1 MLCFLFVRDIAATRS
16 DLPFGYSPDIPSIQD
31 TIIIPNW
38 LTIGPFSSGA
48 REPGISYLPDIE
60 NITPYE
66 GLKQRD
72 ILTQDGELTWRLVK
86 SKDGKLKVKGDSV
99 NQEFIQDIYG
109 SIGLLGVSYAFGK
122 FDNQGEKRAL
132 VIAERCNFKLNGKGF
147 IGDPYGAGYVQIPV
161 MLKDGENQ
169 VLVSVSGFG
178 EREFTFK
185 IIPAPNPVLAIY
197 KDVTAPDIIYDQG
210 HNSWIGIPILNTLPN
225 AIDEAK
231 VIIGD
236 NKLIQFTETNAGRI
250 APLCSKKVPVPLKV
264 ISPIKESIPGD
275 TILVPVKVNYQ
286 DYLDSGYIKLRLR
299 KSNQSRKE
307 SFISKIDGSVQYY
320 AVLPPIDEGRRTKD
334 ERGNYAL
341 ILTLHGASVEAIR
354 QVDSYSAK
362 DWAYVVAP
370 TNRRP
375 FGFDWQDWGRLDA
388 LESLKHITDLLH
400 AVDENRIYLAGHS
413 MGGHGTWH
421 IGLAHSDL
429 FAAIA
434 PSAGW
439 SSFQIYVP
447 WSLQKSLFFGQPD
460 QLAIRDKVLRE
471 DNPLAFLE
479 NTRNLPIYILQGG
492 EDDNVPSIHARL
504 FAKYLEAES
513 LRDSS
518 ALPQAVIYKEVPEMG
533 HWWDNDTLPGTA
545 CVDYPEM
552 MAFLKNHTRNPYPKQ
567 IHFKTTDLSQNNQH
581 YWITIDQLDK
591 LYEDAIIDAKVEDN
605 TIIIQS
611 HNINQFTLDLNE
623 NIISPLLFPPPSGGG
638 GKVGGKIRFVINNQV
653 LVHSI
658 QPMPYTISFMQEI
671 SCKWKIISGVQRQE
685 LDVKQAS
692 SFGPIKQAYFS
703 PFVLVY
709 GTKGDSAMTDLLLH
723 QARIQALTWW
733 IRANG
738 MVEILPDT
746 EVTQTMIDKYNL
758 ILFGNAQTNFFT
770 AKVQNK
776 LPIQIF
782 NEQVQLNISSV
793 KRKAL
798 RVKRLFGDLGIVF
811 IYPNPLNP
819 KKFILIHEGTNEKG
833 QKLSDRFGAIY
844 SGAGLPDF
852 LILSDEVKQKSWAGI
867 KAGGFFSN
875 QWQLES
881 DLMYLGKE

>member
-1 MLCFLFVRDIAATRS
+1 MKYLIFLAICLTCFAFSESI
-16 DLPFGYSPDIPSIQD
+16 IPSIQD
-31 TIIIPNW
+31 TIFISNW
-38 LTIGPFSSGA
+38 LVIGPFSSGA
-48 REPGISYLPDIE
+48 REPGISYLPDSE
-60 NITPYE
+60 NFTPYE

-72 ILTQDGELTWRLVK
+72 ILTQDGELTWRC
-86 SKDGKLKVKGDSV
+86 LKHTAALPQAVRVKGDSV

-109 SIGLLGVSYAFGK
+109 GVGLLGVSYAFGK
-122 FDNQGEKRAL
+122 FENQEEKRAL

-147 IGDPYGAGYVQIPV
+147 VGDPYGSGYVRIPV
-161 MLKDGENQ
+161 ILKDGENQ
-169 VLVSVSGFG
+169 VLVGVSGFG

-185 IIPAPNPVLAIY
+185 IIPVPNPVMAIY
-197 KDVTAPDIIYDQG
+197 QDAIVPDIIYDQEL
-210 HNSWIGIPILNTLPN
+210 NSWVGIPILNTMPD
-225 AIDEAK
+225 AIDDAK
-231 VIIGD
+231 IIIGD
-236 NKLIQFTETNAGRI
+236 NELIQLAETNVGRI
-250 APLCSKKVPVPLKV
+250 ASSCSKKVPVSLKL
-264 ISPIKESIPGD
+264 ITPIKESIPGD
-275 TILVPVKVNYQ
+275 TILLPVKVTYK
-286 DYLDSGYIKLRLR
+286 DYIDSGYIKLRLR

-307 SFISKIDGSVQYY
+307 TFISKIDGSVQYY
-320 AVLPPIDEGRRTKD
+320 AVLPPTDEGRRTKD
-334 ERGNYAL
+334 EGGQYAL
-341 ILTLHGASVEAIR
+341 ILSLHGASVEAIR

-362 DWAYVVAP
+362 DWAYIVAP

-388 LESLKHITDLLH
+388 LEVLDIIKKQYPI
-400 AVDENRIYLAGHS
+400 DENRIYLAGHS

-421 IGLAHSDL
+421 IGLTHSDL
-429 FAAIA
+429 FAAMA

-439 SSFQIYVP
+439 SSFQVYVP
-447 WSLQKSLFFGQPD
+447 WSLQKSLFFGQPE

-518 ALPQAVIYKEVPEMG
+518 ALPQAVIYKEVPGMG

-552 MAFLKNHTRNPYPKQ
+552 MEFLKNHTRNPYPKQ

-581 YWITIDQLDK
+581 YWVTIDQLEK
-591 LYEDAIIDAKVEDN
+591 LYEDAVIDAKVEDN
-605 TIIIQS
+605 KIIIQS

-623 NIISPLLFPPPSGGG
+623 NIVSTGNVSLL
-638 GKVGGKIRFVINNQV
+638 INNQKIKQNIR
-653 LVHSI
+653 S
-658 QPMPYTISFMQEI
+658 MPYTLSFTQDVAGFWRI
-671 SCKWKIISGVQRQE
+671 TSSIVSGSHRLQPAKERNLKV
-685 LDVKQAS
+685 AATY
-692 SFGPIKQAYFS
+692 GPIKQAYFS

-709 GTKGDSAMTDLLLH
+709 GTKGDSVMTDLLLH

-738 MVEILPDT
+738 MVEVLPDT
-746 EVTQTMIDKYNL
+746 DVTKETIDKYNL
-758 ILFGNAQTNFFT
+758 ILFGNAQTNSLT
-770 AKVQNK
+770 AKIQNK
-776 LPIQIF
+776 LPIKIL
-782 NEQVQLNISSV
+782 NEQVQLNISGVKHKALSV
-793 KRKAL
+793 KR
-798 RVKRLFGDLGIVF
+798 FSGDLGIVF

-819 KKFILIHEGTNEKG
+819 KKFILIYEGTNEKG
-833 QKLSDRFGAIY
+833 QKLSDRFGTLY

-875 QWQLES
+875 RWQLEP
-881 DLMYLGKE
+881 DLMYLGK